1 MGIEATAFAQFHLA
15 LLCFALLCWPGAG
28 GGGPAYRERPS
39 LAGLTTTFRRGRVR
53 IVVLTCTTVALII
66 VEECHGRL
74 YMTLSLESTES
85 ALVAGK
91 ILTSCCQ
98 LPVCFKRLLGAGKR
112 RVVSIYS
119 ESNL

>member
-1 MGIEATAFAQFHLA
+1 MA
-15 LLCFALLCWPGAG
+15 AG
-28 GGGPAYRERPS
+28 GLEHWLAAGQGRAAAPAYRARPC

-91 ILTSCCQ
+91 IRTSCCQ

-112 RVVSIYS
+112 RVVVSIYS